1 MSEMSKTVPAFRHKE
16 PQPYEGVRVLDLTHR
31 YGSYAGRLFADLGAQ
46 VIRVEPPGGLPD
58 RRRAEEG
65 GETDRARFAFFNA
78 SKKSVV
84 LDLDA
89 AGDGRRLEPLARG
102 ASIIFV
108 ERDGPLFGMVAE
120 LRRLSPSA
128 VITAISPFGMT
139 GPLADAPASDLV
151 LQAAGGIAWMSGRV
165 EEAPL
170 SLPFDQATMVG
181 SVYAATVTAIALVDA
196 EDNGTGHLI
205 DVSVQECIAHSLQN
219 AIQVWDL
226 EQRISIRGGEGTR
239 DASEDIFPCKDGFVF
254 LAAPLALG
262 VSWKSLVA
270 YIRETGHPSAELLS
284 QERWSNREWRLT
296 REARDAFRAAFT
308 AFASGLEKETLTR
321 EAIARRIVLGPVSR
335 VSDTFDDVQLAHR
348 AFFTPM
354 RLPDGTDIA
363 FPGAPYKL
371 TPPLWRTSPAPAL
384 GENNALL
391 SGAGE

>member
-1 MSEMSKTVPAFRHKE
+1 MNIIATPVPAADAAGL
-16 PQPYEGVRVLDLTHR
+16 QPYHGVRVLDLTHH
-31 YGSYAGRLFADLGAQ
+31 YGSYAGRLFADLGAE

-58 RRRAEEG
+58 RRRTEEG
-65 GETDRARFAFFNA
+65 GDTDLARFAFFNA

-84 LDLDA
+84 LDFDD
-89 AGDGRRLEPLARG
+89 AGDRRRLDVLVRG

-108 ERDGPLFGMVAE
+108 ERDGPLFDTIAE
-120 LRRLSPSA
+120 LRRLGPSA

-139 GPLADAPASDLV
+139 GPLAGAPASDLV
-151 LQAAGGIAWMSGRV
+151 LQAAGGIAWMSGRLD
-165 EEAPL
+165 EAPL
-170 SLPFDQATMVG
+170 SLPFDQATMVA

-196 EDNGTGHLI
+196 ENDGTGHLI

-254 LAAPLALG
+254 VAAPLALG

-270 YIRETGHPSAELLS
+270 YISETGHPSAELLS

-321 EAIARRIVLGPVSR
+321 QAIARRIVLGPVSR
-335 VSDTFDDVQLAHR
+335 VSDTFGDVQLAHR
-348 AFFTPM
+348 AFFATM
-354 RLPDGTDIA
+354 RLPDGRDIA

-371 TPPLWRTSPAPAL
+371 TPPLWRASPAPAL
-384 GENNALL
+384 GADNELL
-391 SGAGE
+391 SGAVA